1 MSYQISEKIILRK
14 FIKLVS
20 FLHTYMKGENLG
32 LSPRGV
38 QQRNFCFF
46 SKSSSKV
53 LDFLHTAMGENSYE
67 EGTWQHIERR
77 KGCYGKQCMIR
88 KFSETSNSFLDFYL

>member
-1 MSYQISEKIILRK
+1 MKSLAKIFFEMNAQNTCFFTYGIWRGFRK
-14 FIKLVS
+14 RCV
-20 FLHTYMKGENLG
+20 
-32 LSPRGV
+32 
-38 QQRNFCFF
+38 F

-67 EGTWQHIERR
+67 EGTWQRIEHR

-88 KFSETSNSFLDFYL
+88 KFSETSNSFPDFYL